1 MPTIP
6 SRRLP
11 PARDAAAI
19 LVALGLGWTLALWA
33 WDRIVLPFSN
43 PLGVVGPL
51 TLRQFNPL
59 TNIARYLVFVLL
71 PPLLYGTVLLLV
83 GDRVTPPASPDDDPP
98 ARRPRTVALAAAAF
112 ALVATAA
119 SALVV
124 LSRPHAVEHVDFFH
138 DGEWLTP
145 GWNLAAG
152 RGLWTASL
160 FIHGAFFD
168 AVGTVLAWDLFGQR
182 TIGAVRVLH
191 DLLTLLVSPALA
203 VVFAALALCAQPG
216 RRSPVAWIVAVA
228 LVLVVADAATTNTLQ
243 TLNRRDVPLLVGVAA
258 FLFGVYY
265 RRPAGVFVAGACSSL
280 AFFYAIDR
288 GGYFTI
294 AVGLTAVVLWLR
306 EPRALARSMLWG
318 LAGLVGGWVV
328 FFLAVGPDEFRS
340 FVDTTRFFAATKDLF
355 DSFVYPK
362 PVLLPP
368 SLHAAA
374 PMCIG
379 IQLVLV
385 VRLLLRGAPRE
396 TVAAQLLVAVLALAY
411 FRSGLGR
418 SDPGHVRYASFFA
431 IVGLAYALCNL
442 LGETV
447 ARRPRLARGA
457 LAATAIA
464 TLAVATTHWWPQV
477 DLAQVATA
485 PTRLRGKVAAPD
497 DAWLTPVERRVRDRL
512 RELTAHDGCLY
523 TFTSEGIWPY
533 LVQKPSCGRYFIVWF
548 LSAAPLQAAAQRD
561 LLETWRPSHI
571 LLKSPGWPNAIDGIP
586 NARRV
591 PALYAAVTSTYHPVE
606 EIDGFVIGRR
616 VDAGAP

>member
-1 MPTIP
+1 MPALL

-11 PARDAAAI
+11 PARDALAI
-19 LVALGLGWTLALWA
+19 AVALALGWTLALWS
-33 WDRIVLPFSN
+33 WERIVLPFSN
-43 PLGVVGPL
+43 PLGIVGPL

-71 PPLLYGTVLLLV
+71 PPLVYGAVLLLL
-83 GDRVTPPASPDDDPP
+83 GERTPPSPPDDAAP
-98 ARRPRTVALAAAAF
+98 ARRAGRVALAAVAF
-112 ALVATAA
+112 AIVATLASTLVA
-119 SALVV
+119 

-145 GWNLAAG
+145 GWNFAAG
-152 RGLWTASL
+152 HGLWTASL

-168 AVGTVLAWDLFGQR
+168 AVGTTLAWDLFGHR

-191 DLLTLLVSPALA
+191 ELLTLLVSPALA
-203 VVFAALALCAQPG
+203 AVFVALALCAQPG
-216 RRSPVAWIVAVA
+216 RRSPVAWIVAVVLA
-228 LVLVVADAATTNTLQ
+228 LVVADVATAGTIQ
-243 TLNRRDVPLLVGVAA
+243 TLNRRDVPVLVGAAA

-265 RRPAGVFVAGACSSL
+265 RRSGGFFLAGTCSSL

-288 GGYFTI
+288 GSYFTI
-294 AVGLTAVVLWLR
+294 GAGVTALVLLLR
-306 EPRALARSMLWG
+306 EPRVLWRPMLWG
-318 LAGLVGGWVV
+318 LAGLAAGWAA
-328 FFLAVGPDEFRS
+328 FFVAVGPEEFRS
-340 FVDTTRFFAATKDLF
+340 FVETTRFFAATKDLF
-355 DSFVYPK
+355 DSFVYPT

-396 TVAAQLLVAVLALAY
+396 TIAAQLLVAVLALAY

-418 SDPGHVRYASFFA
+418 SDAAHVRYASFFA

-442 LGETV
+442 VGEVV
-447 ARRPRLARGA
+447 ARRPAVARAVLAVT
-457 LAATAIA
+457 ATA
-464 TLAVATTHWWPQV
+464 TVLVAAIRWWPRV
-477 DLAQVATA
+477 DPAAVATA
-485 PTRLRGKVAAPD
+485 PARLRAKVTAPD

-512 RELTAHDGCLY
+512 RELTAGDRCFY
-523 TFTSEGIWPY
+523 TFTSEGVWPY

-561 LLETWRPSHI
+561 LLETWRPSHV

-586 NARRV
+586 NVTRV

-616 VDAGAP
+616 VDREAP